1 MAWLRQMC
9 DGGLRSWHQR
19 SGNCMAYNVYF
30 SCDHCGGI
38 GAAWIN
44 HSVSLSLCEK
54 IARDAGWKVGKRG
67 WICPMCQKKEGRR

>member
-1 MAWLRQMC
+1 
-9 DGGLRSWHQR
+9 
-19 SGNCMAYNVYF
+19 MAYTVYF

-44 HSVSLSLCEK
+44 HSLSLSLCEK